1 MENKLFLELLSF
13 YLPHQLKFKFVEGG
27 VGTLL
32 SINMKT
38 ESGRLIDN
46 EDDQWVIDLKNNTI
60 KPILRPLS
68 DFVKNLDKW
77 EHIRDE
83 FSDLSYDHFIN
94 CFFLFGINE
103 NSADRLEY
111 GQLKLF
117 LKNHF
122 DVFGLI
128 DNGLAIDM
136 NTIKN
141 NNETN

>member
-32 SINMKT
+32 SINVKT
-38 ESGRLIDN
+38 ETGRLNDN
-46 EDDQWVIDLKNNTI
+46 EDEQWVIDLKNDTI

-77 EHIRDE
+77 EHIHDE
-83 FSDLSYDHFIN
+83 FSVLSYDHFVDR
-94 CFFLFGINE
+94 FFFFGIDE

-128 DNGLAIDM
+128 ENGLAIDI
-136 NTIKN
+136 NTLEI
-141 NNETN
+141 